1 MCDELAC
8 TDRDAL
14 FHKLTSGDAWLE
26 DIESL
31 HRYNQIQASMIADL
45 EAEEDDLDSELAKL
59 DAEIDGMKERDDLLE
74 DDIPVET
81 VSLHEE

>member
-1 MCDELAC
+1 
-8 TDRDAL
+8 
-14 FHKLTSGDAWLE
+14 
-26 DIESL
+26 
-31 HRYNQIQASMIADL
+31 MIADL

-74 DDIPVET
+74 DDIPVES